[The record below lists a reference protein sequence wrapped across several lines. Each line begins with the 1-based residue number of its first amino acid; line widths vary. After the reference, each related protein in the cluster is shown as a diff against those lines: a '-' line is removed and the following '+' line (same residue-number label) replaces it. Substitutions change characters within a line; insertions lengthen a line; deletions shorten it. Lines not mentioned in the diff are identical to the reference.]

1 MTCSCVLSGNL
12 VSVDASKWFQL
23 HYTHQALVSCSTLV
37 SKFKLVLGQSTSISI
52 SNNTDTR
59 CEHSLRSAG
68 LGTEVTKKFQTWN
81 NSWPY
86 MLKSAIIPVMMLDRW
101 LYPQIIRCHLWIT
114 NTEEPGH
121 VCDKVKAY
129 VPQTQS
135 PLYFPVVSTNQIL
148 RYVAPAQ
155 CPHEHNAI
163 CIVKIT
169 LYS

>member
-1 MTCSCVLSGNL
+1 MLFQVILKLRAHTHRASALTLELTLERVRL
-12 VSVDASKWFQL
+12 VSIARFTPSIGVML
-23 HYTHQALVSCSTLV
+23 N
-37 SKFKLVLGQSTSISI
+37 TSVKIQKGSGFI
-52 SNNTDTR
+52 Q
-59 CEHSLRSAG
+59 RSAG

-81 NSWPY
+81 DSWPY
-86 MLKSAIIPVMMLDRW
+86 MLKSAIIPVMMLGRW

-121 VCDKVKAY
+121 VCDKVKAC

-155 CPHEHNAI
+155 CPNKHNAI